1 MGKEY
6 QINIKKI
13 LKNKTNKV
21 LKMINKNEMIIFIN

>member
-13 LKNKTNKV
+13 LKNTTNKV